1 MIRDTCDITLAD
13 IIIFKKYLIHENQSM
28 KFKIIPFLA
37 KCKIKK
43 KRLENYEAVHAVIIS
58 MKFHFKIPLS

>member
-1 MIRDTCDITLAD
+1 MISDTCDITLVD

-43 KRLENYEAVHAVIIS
+43 KT
-58 MKFHFKIPLS
+58 F